1 MMDFFIIPYLRAI
14 SLSGVWSGTMKREG
28 IGKNEKVG
36 SVVYKNDKI
45 IIIASNNNDNVVA
58 KKPGDNRVWDTPEK
72 HQILIFKCLWNKTW
86 KLRI

>member
-1 MMDFFIIPYLRAI
+1 MKEKKQTNSNFLDRRGFIDDGFFFIIPYLRAI

-58 KKPGDNRVWDTPEK
+58 KKPGDNRV
-72 HQILIFKCLWNKTW
+72 
-86 KLRI
+86 

>member
-1 MMDFFIIPYLRAI
+1 
-14 SLSGVWSGTMKREG
+14 MKREG

-58 KKPGDNRVWDTPEK
+58 KKPGDNRV
-72 HQILIFKCLWNKTW
+72 
-86 KLRI
+86 